1 MKKFELLEKISNEN
15 NGIIKMSDAIRA
27 GISKTYFL
35 EFVKK
40 EDYEKMSGGI
50 YLSPDSWGDGMYI
63 LQMRYKEAVFS
74 HETALYLLDLADRE
88 PLQYTV
94 TLKRGYNPKKLASQ
108 GVKVY
113 TTKKEWYTI
122 GIVEA
127 ETPMGHMVKVYNAE
141 RTLCDIFR
149 GHSQVD
155 IQDRQTAVKEYV
167 RQREKDI
174 PKLMEYAQIFKIDKI
189 IKPYLEVL
197 L

>member
-40 EDYEKMSGGI
+40 EDYEKMAGGI
-50 YLSPDSWGDGMYI
+50 YLSPDSWEDGMYI

-113 TTKKEWYTI
+113 TTKKEWYMI

-174 PKLMEYAQIFKIDKI
+174 PKLMEYARIFKIDKI

>member
-1 MKKFELLEKISNEN
+1 MKKFELLKKISNEN

-40 EDYEKMSGGI
+40 EDYEKMAGGI
-50 YLSPDSWGDGMYI
+50 YLSPDSWEDGMYI

-113 TTKKEWYTI
+113 TTKKEWYAM

-127 ETPMGHMVKVYNAE
+127 KTPMGHMVKVYNAE

-167 RQREKDI
+167 RQRGKDI